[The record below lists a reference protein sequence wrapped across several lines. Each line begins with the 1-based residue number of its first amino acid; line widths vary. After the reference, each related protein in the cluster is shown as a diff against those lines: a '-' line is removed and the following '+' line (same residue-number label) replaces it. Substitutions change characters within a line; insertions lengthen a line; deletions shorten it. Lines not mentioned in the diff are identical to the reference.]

1 VYTVCDNPRTDCRE
15 FYDDSG
21 KLVKAYAREV
31 LDDEHFVKEFGRQIF
46 WGYFPSPKFEDD

>member
-1 VYTVCDNPRTDCRE
+1 VYTICDNPRTDCRE